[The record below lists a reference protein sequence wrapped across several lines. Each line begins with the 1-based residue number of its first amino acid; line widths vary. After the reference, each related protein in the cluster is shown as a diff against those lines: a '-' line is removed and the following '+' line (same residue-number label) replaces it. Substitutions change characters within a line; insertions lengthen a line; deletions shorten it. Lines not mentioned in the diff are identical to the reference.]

1 MDDLGTKVAELEQ
14 RAKSNTHRLDE
25 QDKRID
31 HIEDLATSV
40 KVLAT
45 REERVEKDVKEIKAD
60 VKELTSRPAQRW
72 NGLIDK
78 LLYALVGAF
87 AAWLLAGG
95 AV

>member
-1 MDDLGTKVAELEQ
+1 MDNIETKLAEVEQ
-14 RAKSNTHRLDE
+14 RAKSNTHRLDDQE
-25 QDKRID
+25 KRID
-31 HIEDLATSV
+31 NIEDLTTSV

-60 VKELTSRPAQRW
+60 VKELTSRPAQHW

-78 LLYALVGAF
+78 VLYAIIGAF
-87 AAWLLAGG
+87 LAWLLTGG

>member
-1 MDDLGTKVAELEQ
+1 MATY
-14 RAKSNTHRLDE
+14 
-25 QDKRID
+25 KRIASD
-31 HIEDLATSV
+31 GKPIEVTDTPV

-78 LLYALVGAF
+78 VLYAIIGAF
-87 AAWLLAGG
+87 LAWLLTGG